1 MLHNLQKDFVTVALG
16 DQSAALV
23 SRIRAKTGTVERRL
37 SIHRTNT
44 LNSLTDVLRAAFPVC
59 ERIVGKKFFRRIASA
74 FIETHPPQ
82 RPALFTYGEDL
93 PEFLNQFAP
102 AQAIPYLADVAR
114 LEWARMES
122 YFAHD
127 ANLLNPKTLD
137 AIPPEQLK
145 TVIFKVHPSYRLIQS
160 SFPVFTTWEV
170 NQPEYGEI
178 PELDFSESE
187 RGSVLRI
194 GHQIVQRKLSEP
206 EFHWLKLITAGEML
220 GNATASVMSTT
231 PSFDLQET
239 LKIVLVEGV
248 ICGICDERE

>member
-1 MLHNLQKDFVTVALG
+1 MNDQESYSQEG
-16 DQSAALV
+16 DTPSFA
-23 SRIRAKTGTVERRL
+23 
-37 SIHRTNT
+37 
-44 LNSLTDVLRAAFPVC
+44 
-59 ERIVGKKFFRRIASA
+59 
-74 FIETHPPQ
+74 
-82 RPALFTYGEDL
+82 DL
-93 PEFLNQFAP
+93 PLATEVHEAIELIGYESPSPIQ